1 MQALPRRRWPVPSHS
16 SVLPTNQILL
26 RYLSLCH
33 GFSTADSFSQHCR
46 RQRPVMA
53 PASEGFTKHSRT
65 PTSPHRR
72 RRSLPTLVY
81 RRLLCHGILQD
92 KRDLGV
98 SSQYNIRDSFVA
110 VIVYDVE
117 PRTVIA
123 LHALSGFICSSCLKF
138 SVAWEH
144 EQFSR
149 LRATAATLSELSV
162 APDFLESAGGLSDSR
177 L

>member
-110 VIVYDVE
+110 VIVYDVV
-117 PRTVIA
+117 RTTYS
-123 LHALSGFICSSCLKF
+123 HCSACSQWFYMFKLFKILGCMGARTIFKAE
-138 SVAWEH
+138 SYCCNTV
-144 EQFSR
+144 
-149 LRATAATLSELSV
+149 RAFCRT
-162 APDFLESAGGLSDSR
+162 
-177 L
+177 

>member
-1 MQALPRRRWPVPSHS
+1 M
-16 SVLPTNQILL
+16 PTQCTFL
-26 RYLSLCH
+26 
-33 GFSTADSFSQHCR
+33 FFCR
-46 RQRPVMA
+46 NRIP
-53 PASEGFTKHSRT
+53 
-65 PTSPHRR
+65 
-72 RRSLPTLVY
+72 Y
-81 RRLLCHGILQD
+81 GILQD

-123 LHALSGFICSSCLKF
+123 LHALSGKALLSCFYCFICSSCLKF

>member
-1 MQALPRRRWPVPSHS
+1 ME
-16 SVLPTNQILL
+16 VLKAQN
-26 RYLSLCH
+26 C
-33 GFSTADSFSQHCR
+33 
-46 RQRPVMA
+46 
-53 PASEGFTKHSRT
+53 
-65 PTSPHRR
+65 TSPTTIRPAGLRRDLPPPLLPPPPRFAASALHR
-72 RRSLPTLVY
+72 ST
-81 RRLLCHGILQD
+81 HGILQD

-98 SSQYNIRDSFVA
+98 SSQDNIRDSFVV

-117 PRTVIA
+117 PRAVVA

-149 LRATAATLSELSV
+149 LRVTAATLSELSV
-162 APDFLESAGGLSDSR
+162 APDYIESAGGLSDSI